1 MNRLG
6 KVGRRRAKGMA
17 TWKRTHPCPAV
28 CPQCGRAPDWR
39 GMAVHHKKKRSHMGD
54 ESDDNLTWL
63 CGICHDATEG
73 IKDV

>member
-1 MNRLG
+1 
-6 KVGRRRAKGMA
+6 
-17 TWKRTHPCPAV
+17 
-28 CPQCGRAPDWR
+28 
-39 GMAVHHKKKRSHMGD
+39 MAVHHKKKRSHMGD